1 MHRSPIIII
10 SLLAPLPLM
19 LLTLLAYPTVLVA
32 TVAAAGG
39 VLDDDVPREKAKM
52 PKLKP
57 RV

>member
-1 MHRSPIIII
+1 M
-10 SLLAPLPLM
+10 AQLPLM
-19 LLTLLAYPTVLVA
+19 LLLTLLAYPTVLVA